1 MLLENHSVLR
11 TDVVRRQISEYI
23 SSTNVHN
30 CYLLHFQLFE
40 LNTALG
46 TITITVP
53 SLEWIFTVLSCLFKF
68 CPAHQDNF
76 IYLNQGECPYVYEV
90 DDGENFE
97 EMREAM
103 DLVGI
108 MEDEQLM
115 IFRILAGILHI
126 GNVYIHASE
135 DEGSRIDVS
144 N

>member
-1 MLLENHSVLR
+1 MSVFRRCSLPPVFPRGVGTATLRLESLQCCLVL
-11 TDVVRRQISEYI
+11 
-23 SSTNVHN
+23 
-30 CYLLHFQLFE
+30 
-40 LNTALG
+40 
-46 TITITVP
+46 
-53 SLEWIFTVLSCLFKF
+53 FTFS
-68 CPAHQDNF
+68 PAHQDNF
-76 IYLNQGECPYVYEV
+76 YYLNQGECPYVYEV

-126 GNVYIHASE
+126 GNIYIHASGE
-135 DEGSRIDVS
+135 EESEIDVR